1 MDQTDI
7 FTQQICKNRD
17 TETMKEICIYVKM
30 SLITITKQKVLYIKA
45 ANKSVKSV
53 GWHPIIG
60 SVPTHHREVRT
71 CKSQGESGPW
81 KSSASL

>member
-1 MDQTDI
+1 
-7 FTQQICKNRD
+7 
-17 TETMKEICIYVKM
+17 MKEIYIYVEM

-53 GWHPIIG
+53 GWHPVMG
-60 SVPTHHREVRT
+60 SVPTHHRVVRT

>member
-1 MDQTDI
+1 
-7 FTQQICKNRD
+7 
-17 TETMKEICIYVKM
+17 MKEIYIYVEM

-53 GWHPIIG
+53 GWHPIMG
-60 SVPTHHREVRT
+60 SVPMHHRVVRT